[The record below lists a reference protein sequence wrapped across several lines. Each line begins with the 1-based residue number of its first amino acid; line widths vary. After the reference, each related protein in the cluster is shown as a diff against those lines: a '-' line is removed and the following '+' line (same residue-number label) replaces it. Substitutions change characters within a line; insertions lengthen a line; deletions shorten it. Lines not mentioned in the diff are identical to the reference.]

1 MLKKNLVKF
10 LLTKYGPTQ
19 MDSQKKKKKK
29 PTKTQIINN
38 HPSINQN
45 HQMVKQISK
54 TEIKIELLT

>member
-1 MLKKNLVKF
+1 
-10 LLTKYGPTQ
+10 
-19 MDSQKKKKKK
+19 MDSQKKKKKKKKK
-29 PTKTQIINN
+29 PTKTQIINK

>member
-1 MLKKNLVKF
+1 
-10 LLTKYGPTQ
+10 

-29 PTKTQIINN
+29 PTKTQIINK